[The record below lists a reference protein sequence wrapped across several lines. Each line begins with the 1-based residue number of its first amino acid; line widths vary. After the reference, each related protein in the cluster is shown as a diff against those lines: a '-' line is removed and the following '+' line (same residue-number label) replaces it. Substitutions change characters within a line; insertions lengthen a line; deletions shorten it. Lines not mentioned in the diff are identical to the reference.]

1 MIFKTTEL
9 WPVKE
14 FPLKAWHKFFP
25 REYLIKYKLLI
36 HIHLVMAEHCLG
48 ITPRWL
54 KIWNPVKWSV
64 LKRAK
69 GK

>member
-36 HIHLVMAEHCLG
+36 HILLVMDEHWGSHHGCLKFG
-48 ITPRWL
+48 T
-54 KIWNPVKWSV
+54 K
-64 LKRAK
+64 
-69 GK
+69 